1 MVPISFNMVM
11 TVTSVKR
18 IMFFISQ
25 FWFLFASSQ
34 IKVEVIWM
42 NFFFYMWG
50 FRSGQHCSRWTIY
63 AFEGQNQILGY
74 NSMDNLCIILKWIV

>member
-42 NFFFYMWG
+42 NFFFYM
-50 FRSGQHCSRWTIY
+50 
-63 AFEGQNQILGY
+63 
-74 NSMDNLCIILKWIV
+74 